1 MDLPVPSI
9 REVHE
14 LLLALQKNLECPI
27 CLEVI
32 KEPISTNCA
41 HNFCRSCI
49 FKLLKLKKGVTQCPL
64 CNAKVTKR
72 SLREDT
78 HLKEVVKEVL
88 ETIHA
93 FECDT
98 GLKFSDDL
106 CYPKEVI
113 ETVSASTTCTNQLII
128 NSKGYRDRWK
138 YMKKEE
144 KRNTE
149 SGDGPVLPQYNGNET
164 RYFLRKKRNSSKTMV
179 LKIDKKHN
187 ICGALEGRKLGSRD
201 DTETVNEN
209 LKNVEENM
217 TVKQQEDIP
226 FLDSCMEQSGFS
238 DLQDHTSSSFCRT
251 TQVQLADEAM
261 NMSTNEQIDN
271 GGEKT
276 LIDQSAA
283 NSSVVCENK
292 EYQLQSQTMLDNH
305 MSESSGKKV
314 IQSIKKV
321 SEWFSKSKEILSSN
335 SQVDG
340 CSEELL
346 QDADPDLSNTDSCI
360 SQKTEQMENQG
371 EFMKIG
377 GDERPSS
384 KLTASEIVDKIF
396 GKTYKREHIVNPPRN
411 DNETMIQTEED
422 SCNIHLRKV
431 FIQMRKAISHFND
444 FRKRQNVK
452 ASNKESVGE
461 REDTVLE
468 NSNQAFAV
476 VKKSPA
482 DQPEAAF
489 SVIACVEEAASKLKG
504 DKDKQAQ
511 SECYMLPELNLTDTE
526 NKSSYLNKRSK
537 ELNRPLGKMQI
548 LNKSPMLSEETK
560 EELDIKE
567 LRKVNQGQ
575 MQVRWDRELQ
585 LFTKEARR
593 QNEPT
598 KRKRNVDERELKQSI
613 SLSERMP
620 SSSVTEDDSCVLQD
634 NLKKAKSY
642 SDTSMIDKQHLRN
655 VDMAYANHENFPHV
669 IGTVKDILN
678 TEETAE
684 SHSANA
690 QGKSSLLQFHPGK
703 VEQDVYKDEQVI
715 VNQRKKYAVC
725 SQIIQSDGIC
735 TDNCKFPKTNNK
747 AIGSYELNLETDES
761 ELNTSFMQNIFGCCK
776 RQSFLLHQSPVK
788 ELAVDIKYLQG
799 LSPDKETKD
808 GTHEDKC
815 DVVSCEEN
823 KSTSIQTPT
832 SCTSSFSEHKNEYLQ
847 FSWQVP
853 FPDCPL
859 IPLQSV
865 TRNEEVEYQSES
877 KKTMGEEKQS
887 PVLEKKIESPDDC
900 IGNLN
905 VWENSNLHDTSFSLI
920 NGSSSG
926 SVHFQEA
933 KSKDIENKKMEL
945 NPQTELMQ
953 QHSLTSLPLLPSF
966 IHAEKKKNLMEEKQL
981 NNDTEKAV
989 NVSSTGGVK
998 SLIPKLNLECTARE
1012 HQHFELLSETPDNL
1026 LDPPTKNKKGSPNLW
1041 DKNDILAMPT
1051 KIDKQTTNV
1060 TDLDSRNKC
1069 SLMLKSQDF
1078 VLTYQKLLQKLPS
1091 SEEDSSEEEKLLSFQ
1106 KLINMQSTQSYS
1118 VKEKEI
1124 PVEMLASKSSS
1135 RSCFKHK
1142 KEDICQSQESECSVN
1157 LFSSQSNV
1165 SVVSG
1170 LACNSKDLIPFSN
1183 SKEKLPSLSGNNKDI
1198 SHSDEVSSDIE
1209 QLKCGQEEYAH
1220 SESNLGEEM
1229 MPFANETTHL
1239 EDSLGQFSQ
1248 SEILTTQQRDAMQNN
1263 LKKLQQKMAIIEAV
1277 LKQGS
1282 QNVGPEGW
1290 SLEGEETDF
1299 KRDKTETRK
1308 KMHTV
1313 LEKPVSPLAHTTC
1326 CSTKQRNRKSLLWT
1340 GGQKMS
1346 LVASGLNQSELQLVR
1361 KFAKKTES
1369 TWSNKITEE
1378 TTHVIMKAD
1387 EDLVC
1392 ERTLKYFIGIAA
1404 QKWVLSYQWII
1415 QSLEARRVLK
1425 EEDFEVRGDVIN
1437 GRNHQGPKRARES
1450 PVGKLFQ
1457 GLEICCYGPFT
1468 DMLPEQLEWIVELC
1482 GASLVKQPHL
1492 FAHATNSTAVI
1503 VVQPD
1508 AWTEEST
1515 CQALPLQCS
1524 IAVVSREWV
1533 LDSVACYQCQSFSD
1547 YIFQQEPSSMSE

>member
-1 MDLPVPSI
+1 MNITLRTCQTFNFLEFLFILIHSMGFESPSFSQVNQDHI
-9 REVHE
+9 VNWSQSSCHIEHSE
-14 LLLALQKNLECPI
+14 PSAKNE
-27 CLEVI
+27 
-32 KEPISTNCA
+32 A
-41 HNFCRSCI
+41 
-49 FKLLKLKKGVTQCPL
+49 
-64 CNAKVTKR
+64 
-72 SLREDT
+72 SL
-78 HLKEVVKEVL
+78 
-88 ETIHA
+88 
-93 FECDT
+93 
-98 GLKFSDDL
+98 
-106 CYPKEVI
+106 
-113 ETVSASTTCTNQLII
+113 NII
-128 NSKGYRDRWK
+128 D
-138 YMKKEE
+138 
-144 KRNTE
+144 
-149 SGDGPVLPQYNGNET
+149 
-164 RYFLRKKRNSSKTMV
+164 
-179 LKIDKKHN
+179 

-201 DTETVNEN
+201 DTKTVNEN
-209 LKNVEENM
+209 LKIVEENM

-238 DLQDHTSSSFCRT
+238 DLQEHTSSSFCRT

-261 NMSTNEQIDN
+261 NMSTNEQTDN

-276 LIDQSAA
+276 FIDQSAG

-292 EYQLQSQTMLDNH
+292 EYQLQSQTMLDIH
-305 MSESSGKKV
+305 LSESSGKKV

-321 SEWFSKSKEILSSN
+321 SEWFSKSKEILSSD
-335 SQVDG
+335 SLVDG

-371 EFMKIG
+371 ESMKIG

-422 SCNIHLRKV
+422 SCNILLSKIS
-431 FIQMRKAISHFND
+431 IQKRKAILDFND

-461 REDTVLE
+461 REDSVLE

-511 SECYMLPELNLTDTE
+511 SDCYMLPELNLTDME

-537 ELNRPLGKMQI
+537 ELNKPLGKMQI

-593 QNEPT
+593 QSEPT
-598 KRKRNVDERELKQSI
+598 KRKRNGDEKELKQSI

-620 SSSVTEDDSCVLQD
+620 SSSVTENDSCVLQD
-634 NLKKAKSY
+634 YLKKAKSY

-655 VDMAYANHENFPHV
+655 VDLAYANHENFPHV

-684 SHSANA
+684 SHRANA

-703 VEQDVYKDEQVI
+703 VEQKVYKDEQVI
-715 VNQRKKYAVC
+715 VDQLEKYAVC

-788 ELAVDIKYLQG
+788 ELAIDIKYLQELG
-799 LSPDKETKD
+799 PDKEAKD

-865 TRNEEVEYQSES
+865 TRNEEAEYQSES
-877 KKTMGEEKQS
+877 KKAMGEDKQS
-887 PVLEKKIESPDDC
+887 PVLEKKVESPDDC
-900 IGNLN
+900 MGSLN
-905 VWENSNLHDTSFSLI
+905 VWENSNLHDISFSLI
-920 NGSSSG
+920 NGSTSG

-933 KSKDIENKKMEL
+933 KSKDIENKKMKL

-953 QHSLTSLPLLPSF
+953 QHSLTSLPLLPRF
-966 IHAEKKKNLMEEKQL
+966 IHDEKKKNLMEEKQL

-989 NVSSTGGVK
+989 NVSSTDGVK

-1069 SLMLKSQDF
+1069 SPMLKSQDF

-1135 RSCFKHK
+1135 RSFKHK

-1170 LACNSKDLIPFSN
+1170 QACNSKELIPFSN
-1183 SKEKLPSLSGNNKDI
+1183 SKEKLPSLSGNNKVI
-1198 SHSDEVSSDIE
+1198 SHSDEVSSDTE

-1229 MPFANETTHL
+1229 MPYASETTHL

-1248 SEILTTQQRDAMQNN
+1248 SEILTTQ
-1263 LKKLQQKMAIIEAV
+1263 
-1277 LKQGS
+1277 
-1282 QNVGPEGW
+1282 
-1290 SLEGEETDF
+1290 
-1299 KRDKTETRK
+1299 
-1308 KMHTV
+1308 
-1313 LEKPVSPLAHTTC
+1313 
-1326 CSTKQRNRKSLLWT
+1326 
-1340 GGQKMS
+1340 
-1346 LVASGLNQSELQLVR
+1346 
-1361 KFAKKTES
+1361 
-1369 TWSNKITEE
+1369 
-1378 TTHVIMKAD
+1378 
-1387 EDLVC
+1387 
-1392 ERTLKYFIGIAA
+1392 
-1404 QKWVLSYQWII
+1404 
-1415 QSLEARRVLK
+1415 
-1425 EEDFEVRGDVIN
+1425 
-1437 GRNHQGPKRARES
+1437 
-1450 PVGKLFQ
+1450 
-1457 GLEICCYGPFT
+1457 
-1468 DMLPEQLEWIVELC
+1468 
-1482 GASLVKQPHL
+1482 
-1492 FAHATNSTAVI
+1492 
-1503 VVQPD
+1503 
-1508 AWTEEST
+1508 
-1515 CQALPLQCS
+1515 
-1524 IAVVSREWV
+1524 
-1533 LDSVACYQCQSFSD
+1533 
-1547 YIFQQEPSSMSE
+1547 